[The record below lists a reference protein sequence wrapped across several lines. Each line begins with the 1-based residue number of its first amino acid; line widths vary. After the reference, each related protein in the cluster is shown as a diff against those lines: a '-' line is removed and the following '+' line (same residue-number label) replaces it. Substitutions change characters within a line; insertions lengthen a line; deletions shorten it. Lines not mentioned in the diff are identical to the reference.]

1 MRQYVAI
8 NVVEESCV
16 VSILEKSRWRSGL
29 MASDLEFRYRFWIF
43 AAIYWAGFSAYAFD
57 HKNAGHMIAQSL
69 AHLRGAAHNTLDHR
83 VVFAV
88 AALLAVLASSI
99 RTWGTAYLR
108 PEVMVSI
115 RFQSSRLVADG
126 PYRCVRNPLY
136 LGNILFA
143 VGMGLMANRFGFAFL
158 VICNTV
164 FVCRLILREEVEL
177 EAALGNSYRAY
188 RAMVPCLLPSLYPRV
203 PSARRVPDYAGG
215 VLGELFFWAFTASLV
230 VFAVTLDQRMYF
242 SSLGAAFVIY
252 ALSMFV
258 IKRRGKRS
266 GVAA

>member
-1 MRQYVAI
+1 MPQYLAI
-8 NVVEESCV
+8 NVAEESCV
-16 VSILEKSRWRSGL
+16 VIVLERSRWRSGL
-29 MASDLEFRYRFWIF
+29 MASALEFRCRFWIF

-69 AHLRGAAHNTLDHR
+69 ADLRGAAHSTLDHR

-99 RTWGTAYLR
+99 RTWATAYLK
-108 PEVMVSI
+108 PEVMVSMG
-115 RFQSSRLVADG
+115 FQTSRLVADG
-126 PYRCVRNPLY
+126 PYRYMRNPLY

-143 VGMGLMANRFGFAFL
+143 VGMGLMASRFGFAFL

-177 EAALGNSYRAY
+177 EAAQGNSYRAY
-188 RAMVPCLLPSLYPRV
+188 RAMVPRFLPSLYPRV
-203 PSARRVPDYAGG
+203 PSARRVPDYTGG
-215 VLGELFFWAFTASLV
+215 FLGELFFWAFTASLV
-230 VFAVTLDQRMYF
+230 VFALTLDQRIYF
-242 SSLGAAFVIY
+242 WSLGAAFVVY

-258 IKRRGKRS
+258 INRRGKRS